1 MCKEEALLYVVL
13 HVQVWA
19 LRARVCI
26 CVSEWLCVCVCAHR
40 ERERGNDQ
48 KAAALVHDKGKRPTE
63 TQRDIAAH
71 SGGAREPDVGEFNTL
86 EPYSLKP
93 PHRPPFPN

>member
-1 MCKEEALLYVVL
+1 M
-13 HVQVWA
+13 
-19 LRARVCI
+19 
-26 CVSEWLCVCVCAHR
+26 CVCAHR

-86 EPYSLKP
+86 EPYSLNP
-93 PHRPPFPN
+93 PPPPTIPKLNSHINVPVRWPISWGGGLNVVIYVHL